1 MEWVRRSMHA
11 YRIHLRLGRL
21 AAPASHSL
29 RTMRYV
35 KTRQGMSKQDEVRQI
50 KARHVETK
58 IAVGM
63 LQNKLLTGHTPHH
76 VLVDT
81 NTCILITGNN

>member
-1 MEWVRRSMHA
+1 MHA

-35 KTRQGMSKQDEVRQI
+35 KTRQGMSKQDE
-50 KARHVETK
+50 AC
-58 IAVGM
+58 
-63 LQNKLLTGHTPHH
+63 QNKDEACQNKTRYVKLRRGMSKQR
-76 VLVDT
+76 
-81 NTCILITGNN
+81 

>member
-1 MEWVRRSMHA
+1 MHA

-35 KTRQGMSKQDEVRQI
+35 KTRQGMSKQD
-50 KARHVETK
+50 KACQNKTRHVKTK
-58 IAVGM
+58 
-63 LQNKLLTGHTPHH
+63 TRH
-76 VLVDT
+76 VKT
-81 NTCILITGNN
+81 RRGTSN